1 MENSGEREIF
11 QDFGLALDLT
21 YRKYDRFATLPGFY
35 TGLTDMKAWYYPDT
49 KHWISQSDYMEAGK
63 IPATLVDSNGKV
75 ISTGAAAGKS
85 WYVLKEGVEYT
96 DYNYE
101 SNYSNDRY
109 NDFYG
114 IDLVANKR
122 LSHRW
127 MMNGSISLGWQKAYY
142 GKSGYVDPNNIW
154 AQEGE
159 PYAVYLGGGSGK
171 LSIPAY
177 TVWMAK
183 LQGLYQLPLDFDVSF
198 TSTARQGWVKPEGL
212 TLANYDLPNSNKQDA
227 WIQIKKMNDYD
238 RLPVIWY
245 INARLQKVLRAT
257 ERGRIY
263 LMVDCFNAFNA
274 DTLNRQ
280 RDIDYGTFYLH
291 DQSYAAT
298 PRSGEPNEI
307 LNPRVF
313 RFGVRFEF

>member
-1 MENSGEREIF
+1 MISGSSGSADGFQVVRPRSPGVIDMFPALIYASVRWRDGIIDAITRLQPAQQKTKYLWRTLEREIF

-85 WYVLKEGVEYT
+85 WYVFKEGVEYT

-227 WIQIKKMNDYD
+227 WVQIKKMSDYD
-238 RLPVIWY
+238 RLPI
-245 INARLQKVLRAT
+245 I
-257 ERGRIY
+257 
-263 LMVDCFNAFNA
+263 
-274 DTLNRQ
+274 
-280 RDIDYGTFYLH
+280 
-291 DQSYAAT
+291 
-298 PRSGEPNEI
+298 
-307 LNPRVF
+307 
-313 RFGVRFEF
+313 